1 MINIACKSLS
11 INIGSEKEISFER
24 YIEKSDFDIKNALK
38 WDLCKGT
45 GSNFIWVADYTNSK

>member
-1 MINIACKSLS
+1 MGCKSLS

-38 WDLCKGT
+38 WDVCKDT
-45 GSNFIWVADYTNSK
+45 GLNFISVADYTNSK